1 MGTLRTKVFVLF
13 VALLLLVQAL
23 SLWTIYQA
31 NQRQE
36 QQQVHYRLDTAVSVF
51 RTQFES
57 RRYYLNA
64 FAQTAARDYGL
75 KEVFGADGKSFLVA
89 LNNHRKRINADM
101 AIAVGAD
108 KKLIGQLLRS
118 PEAEGG
124 KVRLGPGR
132 GQLFSGSQWLA
143 DSDSEVLCPV
153 EDDVYQI
160 SFSPLKSGH
169 AIIGWVGFGY
179 RIDQA
184 LAGQFA
190 QVTGLNIDFM
200 LQESDNSWRSLAYAA
215 PFEGA
220 MKVEGQGERVINGT
234 VPVGLIAVTEQIG
247 DAEGQ
252 AVRAAIYG
260 SRSSLLETIQDSWW
274 HLLALEGG
282 IVLLAMLAAYLIAGG
297 ISRPVK
303 RLVEQARHIASG
315 NYDSRVQISENNE
328 LGQLA
333 DEFNQMQQAVLV
345 REQAISHRLY
355 HDSLTELPNR
365 NHLMQLLEQMHAHH
379 DKAFTLFHLDV
390 RRTRTVNDT
399 LGYEAGDKLIQE
411 VGQRLSGLSDK
422 LQFGHLGADEFVLLV
437 DGVEP
442 QQIQHWCERISQAM
456 DAPLGGEEIQLH
468 LQLHGGIACAPQD
481 ACTAVQL
488 LQKADTALS
497 HGKRSGNP
505 FQRYDAAMDAD
516 SARRLSLVND
526 LKAAIE
532 QDQLVLFYQ
541 PKLDLKTGV
550 INHLEAL
557 VRWIHPEQG
566 MVPPDAFIS
575 IAEQTGQIDNLTR
588 WVVREAARQ
597 YNVWAEQ
604 GLKLSIAVNI
614 SAENLKNS
622 GFTAE
627 LGEIWQQ
634 FRLPK
639 DALSLEVTESAVVVD
654 PACAIAMLCEIRDA
668 GIKLSIDDYGTG
680 YSSLAQLKQLP
691 VDELKIDRSFVDK
704 VSCDVDDQ
712 IIVRSTIRMAHDMG
726 LSVVAEGIEDQ
737 PTLDWLAEQGCD
749 LAQGYF
755 ISRPQPAD
763 ALVEWLSDSPYDP
776 RRSTVE

>member
-1 MGTLRTKVFVLF
+1 
-13 VALLLLVQAL
+13 
-23 SLWTIYQA
+23 
-31 NQRQE
+31 
-36 QQQVHYRLDTAVSVF
+36 
-51 RTQFES
+51 
-57 RRYYLNA
+57 
-64 FAQTAARDYGL
+64 
-75 KEVFGADGKSFLVA
+75 
-89 LNNHRKRINADM
+89 
-101 AIAVGAD
+101 
-108 KKLIGQLLRS
+108 
-118 PEAEGG
+118 
-124 KVRLGPGR
+124 
-132 GQLFSGSQWLA
+132 
-143 DSDSEVLCPV
+143 
-153 EDDVYQI
+153 
-160 SFSPLKSGH
+160 
-169 AIIGWVGFGY
+169 
-179 RIDQA
+179 
-184 LAGQFA
+184 
-190 QVTGLNIDFM
+190 
-200 LQESDNSWRSLAYAA
+200 
-215 PFEGA
+215 
-220 MKVEGQGERVINGT
+220 
-234 VPVGLIAVTEQIG
+234 
-247 DAEGQ
+247 
-252 AVRAAIYG
+252 
-260 SRSSLLETIQDSWW
+260 
-274 HLLALEGG
+274 
-282 IVLLAMLAAYLIAGG
+282 
-297 ISRPVK
+297 
-303 RLVEQARHIASG
+303 
-315 NYDSRVQISENNE
+315 
-328 LGQLA
+328 
-333 DEFNQMQQAVLV
+333 
-345 REQAISHRLY
+345 
-355 HDSLTELPNR
+355 
-365 NHLMQLLEQMHAHH
+365 
-379 DKAFTLFHLDV
+379 
-390 RRTRTVNDT
+390 
-399 LGYEAGDKLIQE
+399 
-411 VGQRLSGLSDK
+411 
-422 LQFGHLGADEFVLLV
+422 
-437 DGVEP
+437 
-442 QQIQHWCERISQAM
+442 
-456 DAPLGGEEIQLH
+456 
-468 LQLHGGIACAPQD
+468 
-481 ACTAVQL
+481 
-488 LQKADTALS
+488 
-497 HGKRSGNP
+497 
-505 FQRYDAAMDAD
+505 
-516 SARRLSLVND
+516 
-526 LKAAIE
+526 
-532 QDQLVLFYQ
+532 VLFYQ